1 MIITLTLNPAIDKT
15 IETDTF
21 EKGTLNHVARTMTHI
36 GGKGINVSFVLK
48 ELGASSLAMGLAGGV
63 NGQQIV
69 DGLTQAGIP
78 HFFAMS
84 EKETRV
90 NMKIM
95 ESDGTLTELNE
106 AGAEVSEEQLD
117 KLLQEVNRQVQAGDI
132 LILSGSVPKGIPGT
146 IYRDLIELA
155 HMRGARTIL
164 DADGDLFA
172 YGVEALPD
180 VVKPNREELLRYG
193 KLSPESTEEEL
204 FMQAQALLKKGISTV
219 ILSMGAQGAVFF
231 DKSLAEPLYFKALSV
246 MVRSAVGAGDSMTAA
261 WAYAM
266 EQQYTVEKA
275 SRFAMYVSA
284 AAVTTPGTNPP
295 TRKQIE
301 ALIHKVS
308 I

>member
-21 EKGTLNHVARTMTHI
+21 EKGTLNHVTRTMTNI

-48 ELGASSLAMGLAGGV
+48 ELGTSSMAMGLAGGV

-69 DGLTQAGIP
+69 EGLTQAEIS

-84 EKETRV
+84 ENETRV

-95 ESDGTLTELNE
+95 ERDGTLTEINE
-106 AGAEVSEEQLD
+106 AGAEVPAEQMD
-117 KLLQEVNRQVQAGDI
+117 ELLQKVKKQVQAGDI
-132 LILSGSVPKGIPGT
+132 LILSGSVPKGIPRT
-146 IYRDLIELA
+146 IYKDLIELA

-193 KLSPESTEEEL
+193 KLSSESTEEEL
-204 FMQAQALLKKGISTV
+204 FAQAQNLLKKGISTV

-231 DKSLAEPLYFKALSV
+231 DTSLEEPIHFKALSV
-246 MVRSAVGAGDSMTAA
+246 MVRSTVGAGDSMTAA

-266 EQQYTVEKA
+266 EHQYTVDEA

-284 AAVTTPGTNPP
+284 AAVTTPGTNAP
-295 TRKQIE
+295 KIEQIE
-301 ALIHKVS
+301 ALMNEQS